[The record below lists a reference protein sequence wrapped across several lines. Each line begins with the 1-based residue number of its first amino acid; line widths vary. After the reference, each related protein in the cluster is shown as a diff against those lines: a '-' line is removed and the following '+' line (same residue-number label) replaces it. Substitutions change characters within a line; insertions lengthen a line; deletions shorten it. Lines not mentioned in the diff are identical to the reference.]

1 MMDDIKSGTVNQD
14 SEIKWPCQAHGKP
27 LSIYINPN
35 ILTKFIYHTFSNSYS
50 HLIFN
55 NKFFIF

>member
-1 MMDDIKSGTVNQD
+1 MDDIKSGTRNHAY
-14 SEIKWPCQAHGKP
+14 EIKWPYQAHGKP
-27 LSIYINPN
+27 ISVYINPS
-35 ILTKFIYHTFSNSYS
+35 ILTRFIYHTFSNSYS